1 MSSKQAKKSQKQT
14 EQPPVEKKV
23 IKKAKETKPAV
34 TEPVAPPQNV
44 EVPVSVPVPVPV
56 PVPEVIS
63 EPTLISTGFSTLH
76 DDLHEVVSVLAR
88 LKVNV
93 RSLEKSVN
101 KEMKQ
106 LDRINAKKNKNK
118 GTRAPSGFVK
128 PTKIS
133 DELAKFLG
141 KEKGSMMARTDVTK
155 EMTGYIRLH
164 KLQDKDNGRKI
175 LPDANM
181 KKLLKVSDSEELTYF
196 NLQKFMSPHFEKAVK
211 VV

>member
-23 IKKAKETKPAV
+23 NKKAKEPKPVV

-44 EVPVSVPVPVPV
+44 EVP
-56 PVPEVIS
+56 EVNT
-63 EPTLISTGFSTLH
+63 EPTLSTGFSTLN
-76 DDLHEVVSVLAR
+76 DDLHELVSVLSR

-93 RSLEKSVN
+93 RTLEKSVN

-133 DELAKFLG
+133 DELATFLG
-141 KEKGSMMARTDVTK
+141 KDKGSMMARTDVTK
-155 EMTGYIRLH
+155 EMTAYIRQH
-164 KLQDKDNGRKI
+164 KLQDKDNSRKI
-175 LPDANM
+175 LPDNKR
-181 KKLLKVSDSEELTYF
+181 KKLIKVSDSEELTYF

-211 VV
+211 A

>member
-14 EQPPVEKKV
+14 EQPPVEKKAN
-23 IKKAKETKPAV
+23 KKAKEPKPVV

-44 EVPVSVPVPVPV
+44 EVPEVSA
-56 PVPEVIS
+56 
-63 EPTLISTGFSTLH
+63 EPTLSTGFSTLH
-76 DDLHEVVSVLAR
+76 DDLHELVSVLAR

-93 RSLEKSVN
+93 RTLEKSVN

-106 LDRINAKKNKNK
+106 LARINAKKNKNK

-133 DELAKFLG
+133 DELATFLG
-141 KEKGSMMARTDVTK
+141 KDKGSMMARTDVTK
-155 EMTGYIRLH
+155 EMTAYIRLH

-175 LPDANM
+175 LPDNKL

-211 VV
+211 A

>member
-1 MSSKQAKKSQKQT
+1 MVKKTETTKASAEAAKTPAKKTTKTVKKSKTVT
-14 EQPPVEKKV
+14 EEVAEPV
-23 IKKAKETKPAV
+23 V

-44 EVPVSVPVPVPV
+44 EVP
-56 PVPEVIS
+56 EVNA
-63 EPTLISTGFSTLH
+63 EPTLSTGFSTLN
-76 DDLHEVVSVLAR
+76 DDLHELVSVLAR

-93 RSLEKSVN
+93 RTLEKSVN

-133 DELAKFLG
+133 DELATFLG
-141 KEKGSMMARTDVTK
+141 KDKGSMMARTDVTK
-155 EMTGYIRLH
+155 EMTAYIRQH

-175 LPDANM
+175 LPDNKL

-211 VV
+211 A

>member
-14 EQPPVEKKV
+14 EQPQVEKKAN
-23 IKKAKETKPAV
+23 KKAKEPKTVV

-44 EVPVSVPVPVPV
+44 EVPEVST
-56 PVPEVIS
+56 
-63 EPTLISTGFSTLH
+63 EPTLSTGFSTLH
-76 DDLHEVVSVLAR
+76 DDLHELVSVLSR

-93 RSLEKSVN
+93 RTLEKSVN

-133 DELAKFLG
+133 DELATFLG
-141 KEKGSMMARTDVTK
+141 KDKGSMMARTDVTK
-155 EMTGYIRLH
+155 EMTAYIRQH

-175 LPDANM
+175 LPDNKL

-211 VV
+211 A

>member
-23 IKKAKETKPAV
+23 NKKAKEPKPVV

-44 EVPVSVPVPVPV
+44 EVP
-56 PVPEVIS
+56 EVNA
-63 EPTLISTGFSTLH
+63 EPTLSTGFSTLN
-76 DDLHEVVSVLAR
+76 DDLHELVSVLAR

-93 RSLEKSVN
+93 RTLEKSVN

-133 DELAKFLG
+133 DELATFLG
-141 KEKGSMMARTDVTK
+141 KDKGSMMARTDVTK
-155 EMTGYIRLH
+155 EMTAYIRQH

-175 LPDANM
+175 LPDTKL

-211 VV
+211 A

>member
-23 IKKAKETKPAV
+23 NKKAKEPKPVV

-44 EVPVSVPVPVPV
+44 EVP
-56 PVPEVIS
+56 ELNA
-63 EPTLISTGFSTLH
+63 EPTLSTGFSTLN
-76 DDLHEVVSVLAR
+76 DDLHELVSVLAR

-93 RSLEKSVN
+93 RTLEKSVN

-133 DELAKFLG
+133 DELATFLG
-141 KEKGSMMARTDVTK
+141 KDKGSMMARTDVTK
-155 EMTGYIRLH
+155 EMTAYIRQH

-175 LPDANM
+175 LPDNKL

-211 VV
+211 A